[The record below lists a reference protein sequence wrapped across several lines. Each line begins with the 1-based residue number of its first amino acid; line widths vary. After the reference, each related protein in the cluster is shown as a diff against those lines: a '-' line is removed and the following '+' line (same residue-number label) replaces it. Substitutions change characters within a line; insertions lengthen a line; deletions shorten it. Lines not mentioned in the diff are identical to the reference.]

1 MNVRIPILILF
12 ALLYMSINH
21 AFAQNAPFIPY
32 SSLDQNKDGQITKPE
47 FQDKAFEGA
56 FDHVDTN
63 DDGKIDYSEWQKYDP
78 SPESQ
83 QHFNE
88 TDTDS
93 SDGVSLAEFKN
104 GKFSFL
110 NPVKVL
116 DGDSSIAPPKDPRKN
131 PEDIFND
138 LDNDQNNLLTDEEV
152 PGNGGMKLMSF
163 KF

>member
-1 MNVRIPILILF
+1 M
-12 ALLYMSINH
+12 
-21 AFAQNAPFIPY
+21 AQSAPFIPY
-32 SSLDQNKDGQITKPE
+32 SSLDQNKDGKITRQE

-56 FDHVDTN
+56 FDKVDTN
-63 DDGKIDYSEWQKYDP
+63 DDGKIDYSEWQKYDS
-78 SPESQ
+78 SPQSRE
-83 QHFNE
+83 HFNN

-93 SDGVSLAEFKN
+93 SDGISLAEFKN

-116 DGDSSIAPPKDPRKN
+116 DGDASIQPPKDPRKN
-131 PEDIFND
+131 PEDIFNE
-138 LDNDQNNLLTDEEV
+138 LDNDRNNLLTDEEV